1 MNIALHG
8 KNLNKKKLLVLE
20 AIIEN
25 IRSNEI
31 NIYTSKEL
39 KQNPLDIAN
48 KLKKTL
54 SESDLFQSVDVANP
68 GFINFKFNVKAIVQ
82 NINTIIK
89 SNANYGK
96 NNSGKREF

>member
-39 KQNPLDIAN
+39 KQNL
-48 KLKKTL
+48 T
-54 SESDLFQSVDVANP
+54 
-68 GFINFKFNVKAIVQ
+68 
-82 NINTIIK
+82 
-89 SNANYGK
+89 
-96 NNSGKREF
+96 KRM

>member
-39 KQNPLDIAN
+39 KQNLTNCFIQIK
-48 KLKKTL
+48 KLIK
-54 SESDLFQSVDVANP
+54 FQKRR
-68 GFINFKFNVKAIVQ
+68 IQKQ
-82 NINTIIK
+82 K
-89 SNANYGK
+89 SQLI
-96 NNSGKREF
+96 

>member
-39 KQNPLDIAN
+39 KQNLTN
-48 KLKKTL
+48 KKSNLKKI
-54 SESDLFQSVDVANP
+54 SQSLNQEQKKL
-68 GFINFKFNVKAIVQ
+68 NTMQ
-82 NINTIIK
+82 NQV
-89 SNANYGK
+89 
-96 NNSGKREF
+96 